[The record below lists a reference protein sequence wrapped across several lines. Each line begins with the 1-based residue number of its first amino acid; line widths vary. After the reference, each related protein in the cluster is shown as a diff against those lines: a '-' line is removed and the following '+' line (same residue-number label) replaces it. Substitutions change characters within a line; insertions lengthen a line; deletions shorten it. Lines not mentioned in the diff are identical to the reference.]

1 MLGRLRMSIDDCID
15 AYLSLSDRIFQKKG
29 HRVTLKG
36 NIQGRFDS
44 EELARAVKEV
54 IVAQGLHGDALL
66 KDRSDSACKVFV
78 CAMSKE
84 TSETVCLTSY
94 QSPRGSSDLLNSVK
108 IWEACRATSATSS
121 FFDPIAVGRYNEEFV
136 DGATGA
142 NNPVWEVWNQAQL
155 LWGPQPLEGKIK
167 CLVSIG
173 TGVPSLN
180 PFRDDVLHIGK
191 TLVSIATETEQTA
204 ERFRRDK
211 AHLDDSGRYYRFNVD
226 RGLEEV
232 GLEELKK
239 RKEVAAATR
248 RYIGSQ
254 GVFKQMQAF
263 AESISQSTIGKTVDP
278 ATKRQPAAELS
289 HISRESLAGTTQTLY
304 DAVWKDDV
312 DAVCAILAS
321 SENPEA
327 LIGVMKYS
335 DDRGLA
341 LDWKQNWGFHKATRK
356 VTVLHCAVETAS
368 VAGLEILKMLLKV
381 NPHRLVDL
389 VGHIT
394 LVDSINNCSQMG
406 RRTVLAP
413 DENRGHFQKC
423 TLLTWAAILGNIK
436 AVNLLLRTGANV
448 NSRDNWLKVT
458 PLMAH
463 SFLTT
468 RTANTLV
475 VSNLLLEAGALLD
488 LQDERGNTALHLA
501 IIVGNFDIAMT
512 LLRAGASVDL
522 PNLDG
527 LLVCHFCKMAGAS
540 MEVRAAVQARQRRL
554 AIS

>member
-1 MLGRLRMSIDDCID
+1 VVDLQGRLNH
-15 AYLSLSDRIFQKKG
+15 ASDFSR
-29 HRVTLKG
+29 
-36 NIQGRFDS
+36 
-44 EELARAVKEV
+44 
-54 IVAQGLHGDALL
+54 
-66 KDRSDSACKVFV
+66 FV

-108 IWEACRATSATSS
+108 IWEACRATSAASS
-121 FFDPIAVGRYNEEFV
+121 FFDPIAIGRYDEEFV
-136 DGATGA
+136 DGAAGA

-155 LWGPQPLEGKIK
+155 LWGPQSLEGKIK

-173 TGVPSLN
+173 TGIPSLK
-180 PFRDDVLHIGK
+180 PFRDDILNIEK

-211 AHLDDSGRYYRFNVD
+211 VYLDDSGRYYRFNVD

-232 GLEELKK
+232 GLEESKK
-239 RKEVAAATR
+239 RKEIAAATR

-263 AESISQSTIGKTVDP
+263 AESIDQLTIGKTVDS
-278 ATKRQPAAELS
+278 AAKRKPAAELS
-289 HISRESLAGTTQTLY
+289 HIARESLAGTTQTLY
-304 DAVWKDDV
+304 NAVRKDDV
-312 DAVCAILAS
+312 DAVHAILVS
-321 SENPEA
+321 SEDPEA
-327 LIGVMKYS
+327 LIGVMEYS

-341 LDWKQNWGFHKATRK
+341 LDWKQHWGFDNVTRK
-356 VTVLHCAVETAS
+356 VTVLHCAVETANAAS
-368 VAGLEILKMLLKV
+368 LEILGMLLKV
-381 NPHRLVDL
+381 NSHRLVDV

-394 LVDSINNCSQMG
+394 LIDSINNCSRMG
-406 RRTVLAP
+406 RCTVLAP
-413 DENRGHFQKC
+413 DENGGHFQKC

-436 AVNLLLRTGANV
+436 AVDLLLRTGANV
-448 NSRDNWLKVT
+448 NSRDNWLRVT

-468 RTANTLV
+468 KTANTLV
-475 VSNLLLEAGALLD
+475 ITNSLLEAGALLD
-488 LQDERGNTALHLA
+488 LRDGRGNTALHLA
-501 IIVGNFDIAMT
+501 IFVRNSDIAMT

-527 LLVCHFCKMAGAS
+527 MLVCHICEMAGAT

-554 AIS
+554 AIP